1 VVVWLGG
8 MFLLV
13 MVMLLTAKR
22 AMQSGAPEAFGILSD
37 AAKKFLP
44 IAWAAMIL
52 LGVSGAYVATNH
64 WGIRPNIFF
73 TDDGRFM
80 QILRVK
86 TFLFLFVVSLSLL
99 HDFWLGPKIIERMEQ
114 ARQSREVLPQSLARK
129 LVRMTAGINLLSAVT
144 ILVLAVYLFRP

>member
-1 VVVWLGG
+1 
-8 MFLLV
+8 
-13 MVMLLTAKR
+13 
-22 AMQSGAPEAFGILSD
+22 MQSGAPEAFGILSD

-86 TFLFLFVVSLSLL
+86 TFLFLFVVLLSLL
-99 HDFWLGPKIIERMEQ
+99 HDFWLGPKIIERLEQ
-114 ARQSREVLPQSLARK
+114 ARQSGEVLPQSLAQK

-144 ILVLAVYLFRP
+144 ILVLAVYLIRP

>member
-1 VVVWLGG
+1 
-8 MFLLV
+8 
-13 MVMLLTAKR
+13 
-22 AMQSGAPEAFGILSD
+22 MQSGAPEAFGILSD

-86 TFLFLFVVSLSLL
+86 TFLFLFVVLLSLL
-99 HDFWLGPKIIERMEQ
+99 HDFWLGPKIIERLEQ
-114 ARQSREVLPQSLARK
+114 ARQSGEVLPQRLARK
-129 LVRMTAGINLLSAVT
+129 LVRKTAGMNLLSAVT
-144 ILVLAVYLFRP
+144 ILVLAVYLIRP

>member
-1 VVVWLGG
+1 
-8 MFLLV
+8 
-13 MVMLLTAKR
+13 
-22 AMQSGAPEAFGILSD
+22 MQSGAPEAFGILSD

-114 ARQSREVLPQSLARK
+114 ARQSGEVLPQSLARK
-129 LVRMTAGINLLSAVT
+129 LARMTAGINLLSAVT